1 MRDSIA
7 SEDMQTPLLSG
18 VAAGRPVS
26 LEELRYFSPVGE
38 EYRLKSASS
47 NSLKTLRPISSSS
60 RAEEGWLR
68 GKEKVAKPPSAE
80 EGSFRAANRSIDS
93 QVHPL
98 LMACSC
104 PPLQHAPFPKCAM
117 LGCPMSIVK
126 FTCQTTKRLNDQI
139 W

>member
-60 RAEEGWLR
+60 RAEEGKADAVAAAGVVLVNNHSFDHHHLLRLRAIALALRARLRGLRWLR
-68 GKEKVAKPPSAE
+68 N
-80 EGSFRAANRSIDS
+80 FFFAA
-93 QVHPL
+93 QP
-98 LMACSC
+98 
-104 PPLQHAPFPKCAM
+104 
-117 LGCPMSIVK
+117 
-126 FTCQTTKRLNDQI
+126 T
-139 W
+139 

>member
-60 RAEEGWLR
+60 RAEEGR
-68 GKEKVAKPPSAE
+68 AE
-80 EGSFRAANRSIDS
+80 EGRADAVAAAGVVLVHKTILLTSTTPAAPITKWLRSIFLAA
-93 QVHPL
+93 QPPL
-98 LMACSC
+98 LGS
-104 PPLQHAPFPKCAM
+104 
-117 LGCPMSIVK
+117 
-126 FTCQTTKRLNDQI
+126 
-139 W
+139 

>member
-47 NSLKTLRPISSSS
+47 DSLKTLRPISSSS
-60 RAEEGWLR
+60 RAEEGKADAVAAAGVVLV
-68 GKEKVAKPPSAE
+68 KKIVSFDQHHPVCAVKVASRL
-80 EGSFRAANRSIDS
+80 FVDRAAT
-93 QVHPL
+93 
-98 LMACSC
+98 
-104 PPLQHAPFPKCAM
+104 PP
-117 LGCPMSIVK
+117 
-126 FTCQTTKRLNDQI
+126 RLRRGFCLRT
-139 W
+139 

>member
-7 SEDMQTPLLSG
+7 SEDMQTPLFSG

-60 RAEEGWLR
+60 RAEEGKADAVAAAGVVLVNR
-68 GKEKVAKPPSAE
+68 INLLINTTPSAPSKVASRY
-80 EGSFRAANRSIDS
+80 F
-93 QVHPL
+93 H
-98 LMACSC
+98 
-104 PPLQHAPFPKCAM
+104 
-117 LGCPMSIVK
+117 
-126 FTCQTTKRLNDQI
+126 
-139 W
+139 

>member
-1 MRDSIA
+1 MNLFGSKAKWARTSNAPSLPTAGRSA
-7 SEDMQTPLLSG
+7 SSARLMWKLCMTGYPIPLLSG

-68 GKEKVAKPPSAE
+68 HQKQCREATVDRRRRGGVGQK
-80 EGSFRAANRSIDS
+80 
-93 QVHPL
+93 
-98 LMACSC
+98 
-104 PPLQHAPFPKCAM
+104 
-117 LGCPMSIVK
+117 
-126 FTCQTTKRLNDQI
+126 NDFL